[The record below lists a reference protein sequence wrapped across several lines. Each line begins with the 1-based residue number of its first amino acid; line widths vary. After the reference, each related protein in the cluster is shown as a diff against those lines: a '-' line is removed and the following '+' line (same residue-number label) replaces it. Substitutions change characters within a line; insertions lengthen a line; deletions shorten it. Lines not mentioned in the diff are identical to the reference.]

1 MAHWSYFEDWDP
13 YRNYLISKEHC
24 GLQERVEQNTGTFTN
39 FAQNDNVLYD
49 LHTYLMYL
57 KFGFG
62 RATQD
67 AGIDIRRG
75 AMTRNQAIQLVSIYD
90 NELPVAYLDEYM
102 DYFQMD
108 REEFDLVIDKWVNK
122 DLFNTDGNQITPKF
136 EIV

>member
-1 MAHWSYFEDWDP
+1 LVA
-13 YRNYLISKEHC
+13 KEHC
-24 GLQERVEQNTGTFTN
+24 GLQEKVEQNTGTYTN

-75 AMTRNQAIQLVSIYD
+75 AMTRDQAVQLVALYD
-90 NELPVAYLDEYM
+90 NDLPEGFIAEYLD
-102 DYFQMD
+102 YFEMT
-108 REEFDLVIDKWVNK
+108 REQFDAVLDNWANPK
-122 DLFNTDGNQITPKF
+122 LFQKSGSKFLPKF
-136 EIV
+136 TIK